1 MDIHRADGHPFS
13 DPPDPARQP
22 DLARDPAMAHAT
34 PIPLSGPDTISAT
47 PMPLPGPDPFS
58 ATPMPLPGPDPIS
71 ATPMPLPGPDVIS
84 ATPIPIPGP
93 DPISSLPVPI
103 PGPDVISATPIPIPG
118 TDLAGVTPIPI
129 PGPGPD
135 RVVVMGP
142 RLRAEQDVPP
152 NLNPEPELEPTPP
165 NPKSGILNSAL
176 GPGSMKAQLLQGL
189 NVRRAETSENPSSEN
204 LKRAGDST
212 GFSGPVGPSETR
224 AADEDDKWEEEAQE

>member
-1 MDIHRADGHPFS
+1 MDIQRLGGGI
-13 DPPDPARQP
+13 QP
-22 DLARDPAMAHAT
+22 DLPEPVAEPAMARDPATIHAT
-34 PIPLSGPDTISAT
+34 PIPL
-47 PMPLPGPDPFS
+47 PGTEL
-58 ATPMPLPGPDPIS
+58 AG

-84 ATPIPIPGP
+84 ATPIPIPGTELAGATP
-93 DPISSLPVPI
+93 MPLPSPE
-103 PGPDVISATPIPIPG
+103 VISATPIPIPG

-152 NLNPEPELEPTPP
+152 NPNPEPDPEATPP

-189 NVRRAETSENPSSEN
+189 NVRRTETSENPSSEN
-204 LKRAGDST
+204 LKRADDST
-212 GFSGPVGPSETR
+212 GVSGPVGPSETR
-224 AADEDDKWEEEAQE
+224 AADEDDKWEEETQE